1 MAQLIKPGSVKVITE
16 NGEVKVSITLDLNIN
31 LNSGNIQVSAQ
42 SNTTE
47 QQIKQNV
54 SNKKESDDWLI
65 PDFGASPKLNFGK

>member
-47 QQIKQNV
+47 QQIKQN
-54 SNKKESDDWLI
+54 
-65 PDFGASPKLNFGK
+65 